1 MYNKRKNTSGIDK
14 ELILAIN
21 HSNVLIQDNLE
32 HIFIFH
38 KHYGISFKRK
48 LEFIFKKPLNYL
60 QKVLKLIIHFFV
72 NLF

>member
-1 MYNKRKNTSGIDK
+1 MYKRRKNTPEIEK

-21 HSNVLIQDNLE
+21 HPNQLIQDNLAD
-32 HIFIFH
+32 IFIFY
-38 KHYGISFKRK
+38 KHHGIYFKRK

-60 QKVLKLIIHFFV
+60 QKVIKLIIHFFV